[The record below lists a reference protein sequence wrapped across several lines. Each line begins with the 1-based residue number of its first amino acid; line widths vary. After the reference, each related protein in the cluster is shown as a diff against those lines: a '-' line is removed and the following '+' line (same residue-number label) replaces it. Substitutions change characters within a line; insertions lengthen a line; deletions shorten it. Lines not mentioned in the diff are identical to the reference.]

1 MVYMTKNRI
10 CRFSLLALICWYA
23 ALPSGGAEP
32 ADTSPPFRGKAGL
45 QLYSLRN
52 QFKKDGLTAL
62 DYATEQGFKEVELGL
77 LNPYGFSKEEMKDAL
92 LKRGLKP
99 IAGMAPY
106 DELLNKTDKV
116 IETAKF
122 FNVKYVGVSWAARKV
137 PWDETQVLKVAED
150 FNTIG
155 KRLKEN
161 GLQFFFHN
169 HGYEFQPY
177 GDNETLFDLLMQ
189 KTDPE
194 LVKLEMDVL
203 WTVLPG
209 QDPVKLLKKYP
220 DRWILMHLK
229 ELAHGIPKGNLTGRG
244 GPQIETAIGSGQT
257 DYPAVLKTALEV
269 GVKHFFIEDET
280 PDVLNQIPKSLE
292 FLNNVTF

>member
-1 MVYMTKNRI
+1 MNHFYRYA
-10 CRFSLLALICWYA
+10 LLAVISWCM
-23 ALPSGGAEP
+23 ALPCGAEP
-32 ADTSPPFRGKAGL
+32 AGKKPPFRGKAAL

-52 QFKKDGLTAL
+52 QFKKDGLAAL
-62 DYATEQGFKEVELGL
+62 DFAVEQGFKEVELGL
-77 LNPYGFSKEEMKDAL
+77 IDPYGFSKEEMKEAL
-92 LKRGLKP
+92 QKRGLTPK
-99 IAGMAPY
+99 AGMAQY
-106 DELLNKTDKV
+106 DALLNKTDQIV
-116 IETAKF
+116 EAAKF
-122 FNVKYVGVSWAARKV
+122 FDVKYVGVAWAARKV
-137 PWDETQVLKVAED
+137 PWDEEQVLKVAAD
-150 FNTIG
+150 FNIIG
-155 KRLKEN
+155 KRLKDN

-177 GDNETLFDLLMQ
+177 GEDGETLFDLLMQ

-229 ELAHGIPKGNLTGRG
+229 ELAHGIPQGNLTGKG
-244 GPQIETAIGSGQT
+244 GPQIETSIGNGQT

-280 PDVLNQIPKSLE
+280 SDVLNQIPKSLE
-292 FLNNVTF
+292 FLNNVQF